1 MNFLFL
7 RRRWTRANRRRLK
20 DKLFEFLCQLSV
32 LLAVIILIAL
42 LWSVFSAGL
51 GRVSIQ
57 FLTNLTSRIP
67 QNSGIKAAILGSL
80 WVVGLTAIV
89 AIPIGVAAAVYL
101 EEYRIRESKL
111 TNFIQINISNLA
123 GVPSIVYALLGLE
136 LFVRLAG
143 LGRTILAGSLTLTLL
158 ILPMVI
164 IVSQEALKAVP
175 RTIREASY
183 GLGATR
189 WQTIRYQVL
198 PSALPGIMT
207 GIILSLS
214 RAIGESAPL
223 ITIGA
228 VNYISYTP
236 KGVND
241 RFTVLPIQI
250 LDWSSRPQ
258 KGFQDAAAGAIVVL
272 LAILLVMNSLA
283 IILRARARR

>member
-7 RRRWTRANRRRLK
+7 RRLRTRANRRWAK
-20 DKLFEFLCQLSV
+20 DKMFEFLCQLSV
-32 LLAVIILIAL
+32 LIAVVILIAL

-51 GRVSIQ
+51 GRVSSQ
-57 FLTNLTSRIP
+57 FLTSLTSRIP
-67 QNSGIKAAILGSL
+67 QNAGIKAAILGSL
-80 WVVGLTAIV
+80 WVVGITAIV

-101 EEYRIRESKL
+101 EEYKIRESKL
-111 TNFIQINISNLA
+111 TDFIQINISNLA
-123 GVPSIVYALLGLE
+123 GVPSIVYGLLGLE

-143 LGRTILAGSLTLTLL
+143 LGRTILAGSLTMTLL

-175 RTIREASY
+175 QTIREASY

-228 VNYISYTP
+228 VTYISFTP
-236 KGVND
+236 GGVND
-241 RFTVLPIQI
+241 KFTVLPIQI
-250 LDWSSRPQ
+250 FDWSSRPQ

>member
-7 RRRWTRANRRRLK
+7 RRLRTRANRRWAK
-20 DKLFEFLCQLSV
+20 DKMFEFLCQLSV
-32 LLAVIILIAL
+32 LIAVVILIAL

-51 GRVSIQ
+51 GRVSSQ
-57 FLTNLTSRIP
+57 FLTSLTSRIP
-67 QNSGIKAAILGSL
+67 QNAGIKAAILGSL
-80 WVVGLTAIV
+80 WVVGITAIV

-101 EEYRIRESKL
+101 EEYKIRESKL
-111 TNFIQINISNLA
+111 TDFIQINISNLA
-123 GVPSIVYALLGLE
+123 GVPSIVYGLLGLE

-143 LGRTILAGSLTLTLL
+143 LGRTILAGSLTMTLL

-175 RTIREASY
+175 QTIREASY

-228 VNYISYTP
+228 VTDISFTP
-236 KGVND
+236 GGVND
-241 RFTVLPIQI
+241 KFTVLPIQI
-250 LDWSSRPQ
+250 FDWSSRPQ